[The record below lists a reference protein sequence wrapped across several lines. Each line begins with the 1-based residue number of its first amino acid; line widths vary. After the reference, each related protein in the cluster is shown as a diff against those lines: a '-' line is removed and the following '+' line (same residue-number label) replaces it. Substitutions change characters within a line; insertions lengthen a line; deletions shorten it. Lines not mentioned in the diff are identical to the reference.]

1 MLKFIKK
8 SGKYAEK
15 SIMIYIELSD
25 IMSKVLAFKCKYNWI
40 IYGTCHTGGGGTSMA
55 TPPPPPKKIAWWKTC
70 GILIFFFVFF
80 CGAIN
85 PLSAVGF
92 PVASNWIYS
101 NIFVK
106 FAPFFFKILSEGA
119 QPPPPHPWIQWRI
132 ENFAQGG
139 GGGLW
144 I

>member
-1 MLKFIKK
+1 
-8 SGKYAEK
+8 
-15 SIMIYIELSD
+15 
-25 IMSKVLAFKCKYNWI
+25 
-40 IYGTCHTGGGGTSMA
+40 MA
-55 TPPPPPKKIAWWKTC
+55 TPPSPQKNCMMENVWNFD
-70 GILIFFFVFF
+70 IFLFF

-119 QPPPPHPWIQWRI
+119 QPPPP
-132 ENFAQGG
+132 
-139 GGGLW
+139 
-144 I
+144 

>member
-40 IYGTCHTGGGGTSMA
+40 NYATCHTRWWRDIYGYPSS
-55 TPPPPPKKIAWWKTC
+55 PQKKLHDGKRVEFWYFS
-70 GILIFFFVFF
+70 LFFF

-106 FAPFFFKILSEGA
+106 FAPFFFKILSEKA
-119 QPPPPHPWIQWRI
+119 QPPPPPLNTVAYR
-132 ENFAQGG
+132 EFCSGG
-139 GGGLW
+139 VEG
-144 I
+144 